1 MTEITITRP
10 DDFHLHL
17 RDGETLKT
25 VVAHTA
31 NEFARAVIM
40 PNLVPPVTN
49 IELAKQYKGRI
60 LKALPEGSDFEPL
73 MTFYLTDDVDVDEIR
88 KAAESGLIQ
97 AVKLYPAGATTNSD
111 SGVTDFSKVE
121 KAFEVM
127 AEIGLPLLIHGEVT
141 GADVDVFDREARF
154 IEETLDSLRKRIP
167 ELKIVMEH
175 ITTKQAAK
183 YVAEADNNLA
193 ASITAH
199 HLLMN
204 RNAIFQG
211 GINPH
216 HYCLPI
222 LKREE
227 HRLALVEAAT
237 SGSNKFFLGTDSAP
251 HPKGAKESACGC
263 AGMYSAFAA
272 MSLYTEVFEKANALD
287 KLEAFASFNGPD
299 YYGIKRNSGTIT
311 LVKEEWTMPNE
322 FKLGDDTLVPLRAGG
337 KMAWKVKA

>member
-49 IELAKQYKGRI
+49 IELAEQYRNRI
-60 LKALPEGSDFEPL
+60 LKALPKGSDFEPL
-73 MTFYLTDDVDVDEIR
+73 MTFYLTDDVNVDEIR

-97 AVKLYPAGATTNSD
+97 AVKLYPAGATTNSE

-121 KAFEVM
+121 KVFEVM
-127 AEIGLPLLIHGEVT
+127 ADIGLPLLIHGEVT
-141 GADVDVFDREARF
+141 GADVDVFDREAIF
-154 IEETLDSLRKRIP
+154 IKKILDPLRKRIP
-167 ELKIVMEH
+167 KLKIVMEH

-183 YVAEADNNLA
+183 YVAEAGSNLA

-227 HRLALVEAAT
+227 HRLALVEAAI
-237 SGSNKFFLGTDSAP
+237 SGSKKFFLGTDSAP

-272 MSLYTEVFEKANALD
+272 MPLYTEVFEKANALD

-299 YYGIKRNSGTIT
+299 YYGIKRNTGTIT
-311 LVKEEWTMPNE
+311 LVKEEWIMPNE
-322 FKLGDDTLVPLRAGG
+322 FKLGDDTLIPLRAGG
-337 KMAWKVKA
+337 KMAWKLKA